1 MNHPSEISLASVSE
15 WLTQAVQD
23 VAETLFGLPGYPTD
37 LPTDLPAESA
47 VSGSQLV
54 ACIGIRGN
62 CQLEVAMYFAQPL
75 AASLASLSL
84 EMPAAELD
92 DKMMDDVAGEFSN
105 MVVGAVKSRVSDLE
119 VACSMTVPRVVR
131 CRLDAPDSAQRVK
144 GALAVIRGSAGPR
157 NEASPG
163 PSRLAFHVGE
173 GLLLVDVYL

>member
-1 MNHPSEISLASVSE
+1 MNHPSELGLASVSE

-23 VAETLFGLPGYPTD
+23 VAETLFGQAGYPTE
-37 LPTDLPAESA
+37 LPAESA
-47 VSGSQLV
+47 VAGSQLV

-62 CQLEVAMYFAQPL
+62 DQLEVAMYFPQPL
-75 AASLASLSL
+75 AARLASLSL

-92 DKMMDDVAGEFSN
+92 DKMVDDVAGEFSN

-119 VACSMTVPRVVR
+119 ISCAMTVPRVVR
-131 CRLDAPDSAQRVK
+131 CMLEAPDSAQKVK
-144 GALAVIRGSAGPR
+144 AALAVIRGSAGPR
-157 NEASPG
+157 TESAPG